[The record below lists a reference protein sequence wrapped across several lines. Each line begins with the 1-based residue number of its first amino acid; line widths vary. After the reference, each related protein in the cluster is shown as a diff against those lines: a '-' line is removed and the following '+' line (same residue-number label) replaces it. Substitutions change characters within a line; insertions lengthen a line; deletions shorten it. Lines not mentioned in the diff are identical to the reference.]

1 VVATALVVVVVTYL
15 TIVIGELVP
24 KRLGQI
30 RAEAVARTV
39 ARPMTWLAVAAKPF
53 VRLLSW
59 STDLFL
65 KLLGMY
71 GRQAPTVTEEEIHAL
86 LEEGSDIG
94 VIETEEHQMVRNV
107 FRLDDRQIASL
118 MVPRGEIAY
127 LDLELPLEENF
138 RRMAEAV
145 HTRFPVCRGGLRDI
159 VGVISAKQ
167 LLTQFLRGQTPD
179 LSSNLTPAVFVP
191 ESLTGMEL
199 LQNFRS
205 SSAQL
210 VIVIDEYGEVQ
221 GMVTLRDVI
230 EAITGEFHELGVE
243 ESWAV
248 QRDDGSWLIDG
259 LMPIPELKDR
269 LDLDRVPE
277 EERGRYNTL
286 SGMIM
291 LLLGRVPRT
300 GDTVEWET
308 WRFEIVDMD
317 GKRVDKVLAS
327 QTAHPLPREDRAI
340 TGTDLG

>member
-1 VVATALVVVVVTYL
+1 
-15 TIVIGELVP
+15 
-24 KRLGQI
+24 
-30 RAEAVARTV
+30 
-39 ARPMTWLAVAAKPF
+39 
-53 VRLLSW
+53 
-59 STDLFL
+59 
-65 KLLGMY
+65 
-71 GRQAPTVTEEEIHAL
+71 
-86 LEEGSDIG
+86 
-94 VIETEEHQMVRNV
+94 
-107 FRLDDRQIASL
+107 
-118 MVPRGEIAY
+118 
-127 LDLELPLEENF
+127 
-138 RRMAEAV
+138 
-145 HTRFPVCRGGLRDI
+145 
-159 VGVISAKQ
+159 
-167 LLTQFLRGQTPD
+167 
-179 LSSNLTPAVFVP
+179 
-191 ESLTGMEL
+191 
-199 LQNFRS
+199 
-205 SSAQL
+205 
-210 VIVIDEYGEVQ
+210 
-221 GMVTLRDVI
+221 MVTLRDVI